1 MNSNITEISF
11 PGLGIESIEVN
22 RVAFTLSF
30 GEKSFSVYWYGI
42 IIVCGILFAFWYAY
56 FRSKNENVLLDDLLD
71 VGIWTVILG
80 VIGARLY
87 YVLTSLDQFVPEPFD
102 FWEFMKNVINLRSGG
117 LAIYG
122 GVIGG
127 VIGILIVTKIKKIN
141 TLKLTDMI
149 APGVMVAQAIGRWG
163 NFFNAEAHGGIVEEG
178 SPLYFLRM
186 GLRPAGS
193 SADFQYYHPAFLYES
208 VWNLVGFFIINAFY
222 KKKKFNGQISCMYL
236 AWYGFGRMFIEG
248 LRTDSLYVGTV
259 RISQAVGLICFVI
272 FGALLVWGLIY
283 SKKFS
288 FEGYEPVGID
298 RILIPTLTDGR
309 VKADE
314 QNLSTSENGEKE
326 EGTTTAAGDDNA
338 DAEAENAG
346 STSEAVD
353 TADSG
358 ESDTNTEKQDVTGND
373 ADNEAENS
381 DLEDDED
388 IDVDSDIYR
397 EEQNNT
403 DDSNINNNE
412 KNLNDESADNKTEGE
427 DTENKK
433 FSDD

>member
-11 PGLGIESIEVN
+11 PGLGIESLEVN

-56 FRSKNENVLLDDLLD
+56 FRSKNESVLLDDLLD

-87 YVLTSLDQFVPEPFD
+87 YVFTSLDQFVPDPFD
-102 FWEFMKNVINLRSGG
+102 FWEFLKNVVNLRSGG

-193 SADFQYYHPAFLYES
+193 SADFQYYHPTFLYES
-208 VWNLVGFFIINAFY
+208 VWNLVGFIIINALY

-309 VKADE
+309 VKADNE
-314 QNLSTSENGEKE
+314 PLNTSGNEVNE
-326 EGTTTAAGDDNA
+326 EDTTIVASDDNA
-338 DAEAENAG
+338 DAEEENAE
-346 STSEAVD
+346 STPEDDD
-353 TADSG
+353 TSDSV
-358 ESDTNTEKQDVTGND
+358 ESDANNEKQDMTD
-373 ADNEAENS
+373 DNAGIEAENP
-381 DLEDDED
+381 DLDGNENAD
-388 IDVDSDIYR
+388 ICR
-397 EEQNNT
+397 EEQNGA

-412 KNLNDESADNKTEGE
+412 KNSDDESSDKKTE
-427 DTENKK
+427 
-433 FSDD
+433 

>member
-11 PGLGIESIEVN
+11 PGLGIESLEVN

-56 FRSKNENVLLDDLLD
+56 FRSKNESVLLDDLLD

-87 YVLTSLDQFVPEPFD
+87 YVFTSLDQFVPDPFD
-102 FWEFMKNVINLRSGG
+102 FWEFLKNVVNLRSGG

-178 SPLYFLRM
+178 SPLYLLRM

-193 SADFQYYHPAFLYES
+193 SADFQYYHPTFLYES
-208 VWNLVGFFIINAFY
+208 VWNLVGFIIINALY

-248 LRTDSLYVGTV
+248 LRTDSLYVGDV
-259 RISQAVGLICFVI
+259 RISQAVGLICFVV

-283 SKKFS
+283 SKRFA

-298 RILIPTLTDGR
+298 RILIPALTDGR
-309 VKADE
+309 VKADNE
-314 QNLSTSENGEKE
+314 PLNTSGNEVNE
-326 EGTTTAAGDDNA
+326 EDTTIAASDDNA
-338 DAEAENAG
+338 DEEEENAESTPEDDDTSDSVESDANNEKQDMTDDNAGIEAENPDLDG
-346 STSEAVD
+346 NEN
-353 TADSG
+353 AD
-358 ESDTNTEKQDVTGND
+358 
-373 ADNEAENS
+373 
-381 DLEDDED
+381 
-388 IDVDSDIYR
+388 ICR
-397 EEQNNT
+397 EEQNGA

-412 KNLNDESADNKTEGE
+412 KNSDDESSDKKTE
-427 DTENKK
+427 
-433 FSDD
+433 